1 MICSKTI
8 VVFEC
13 ARLMDIIST
22 CTCPF
27 NGAFSLWL
35 SFIKLQV
42 KHALDRKIPKTPK
55 EKHRAY
61 KSKRTDNTM
70 AKPNMTK
77 GQITI
82 NNTLHR
88 KLRIEQQKPQ

>member
-1 MICSKTI
+1 
-8 VVFEC
+8 
-13 ARLMDIIST
+13 MDIICT

-55 EKHRAY
+55 GKHSPQIEEDRQHNGQTIY
-61 KSKRTDNTM
+61 DKRTNNDKQHITQ
-70 AKPNMTK
+70 KTK
-77 GQITI
+77 D
-82 NNTLHR
+82 
-88 KLRIEQQKPQ
+88 